1 MQFRFA
7 LLNVAALEAPLI
19 LKLDEGLFGDD
30 CIFIAND
37 WHGALVPVYL
47 AAKYRPHGVYQ
58 QARSILAVHNL
69 RHQVDMS
76 CLILHGSSAIAALL
90 PCPCCLG
97 LRSCGCQCC
106 LCCVVNL
113 MQLTT
118 SILADN
124 NAHFRLLLQT
134 AQKSCASSKVMRQL
148 ELSGPS
154 SNDQCCCRVY
164 TLLALSVC
172 CSCPKS
178 GIMPW
183 SGNIPLIRY
192 PFIPSC
198 VMHTL
203 GTHSMPSCFVS

>member
-118 SILADN
+118 SIFVPDN
-124 NAHFRLLLQT
+124 AGRQQCPFQT
-134 AQKSCASSKVMRQL
+134 SAANSSKVMRQL
-148 ELSGPS
+148 
-154 SNDQCCCRVY
+154 
-164 TLLALSVC
+164 
-172 CSCPKS
+172 KS
-178 GIMPW
+178 HAPARTVW
-183 SGNIPLIRY
+183 A
-192 PFIPSC
+192 
-198 VMHTL
+198 
-203 GTHSMPSCFVS
+203 

>member
-1 MQFRFA
+1 LYLLVQFRFA

-76 CLILHGSSAIAALL
+76 CLILHRSSAIAALL

-124 NAHFRLLLQT
+124 NAHFRLLLQS
-134 AQKSCASSKVMRQL
+134 AQKSCASSNCLGLAVMT
-148 ELSGPS
+148 SAAAG
-154 SNDQCCCRVY
+154 C
-164 TLLALSVC
+164 
-172 CSCPKS
+172 
-178 GIMPW
+178 
-183 SGNIPLIRY
+183 
-192 PFIPSC
+192 IPSWHFQYAAAAQR
-198 VMHTL
+198 V
-203 GTHSMPSCFVS
+203 V